1 MYIDT
6 LEIVSYGSKW
16 VGNKEK
22 KNQVVAHLVND
33 DGIQF
38 KDIVQLAESY
48 EDTIHKHRGGK
59 IKVLIEILQDQEW

>member
-1 MYIDT
+1 MYLDT
-6 LEIVSYGSKW
+6 FEIVSYGSKW

-22 KNQVVAHLVND
+22 KNQVIAHLVNE
-33 DGIQF
+33 DGIQL

-59 IKVLIEILQDQEW
+59 IRVLIEILQDQE

>member
-6 LEIVSYGSKW
+6 FEIVSYGSKW

-22 KNQVVAHLVND
+22 KNQVVAHLVNE
-33 DGIQF
+33 DGIQL

-59 IKVLIEILQDQEW
+59 IRVLIEILQSE

>member
-6 LEIVSYGSKW
+6 LEILSYGSKW

-22 KNQVVAHLVND
+22 KNQVIAHLVND
-33 DGIQF
+33 DGIEF

-48 EDTIHKHRGGK
+48 ENTIHKHDRGK
-59 IKVLIEILQDQEW
+59 IKVLIEILQDQE

>member
-6 LEIVSYGSKW
+6 LEILSYGSKW

-22 KNQVVAHLVND
+22 KNQVIAHLVND
-33 DGIQF
+33 DGIQL

-59 IKVLIEILQDQEW
+59 IKVLIEILQDE

>member
-6 LEIVSYGSKW
+6 LEILSYGSKW

-22 KNQVVAHLVND
+22 KNQVIAHLVND
-33 DGIQF
+33 DGIEF

-59 IKVLIEILQDQEW
+59 IKVLIEILQDE

>member
-48 EDTIHKHRGGK
+48 EDTIHKHSRG
-59 IKVLIEILQDQEW
+59 KVKVFIEILQDE

>member
-1 MYIDT
+1 MFIDT

-33 DGIQF
+33 DGIQL

-48 EDTIHKHRGGK
+48 EDAIHKHSRGE
-59 IKVLIEILQDQEW
+59 IKVLIEILQEE

>member
-1 MYIDT
+1 MYLDT
-6 LEIVSYGSKW
+6 FEIVSYGSKW

-22 KNQVVAHLVND
+22 KNQVIAHLVNE
-33 DGIQF
+33 DGIQL

-59 IKVLIEILQDQEW
+59 IRVLIEILQDE

>member
-1 MYIDT
+1 MYLDT
-6 LEIVSYGSKW
+6 FEIVSYGSKW

-22 KNQVVAHLVND
+22 KNQVIAHLVNE
-33 DGIQF
+33 DGIQL

-59 IKVLIEILQDQEW
+59 IKVLIEILQDE

>member
-38 KDIVQLAESY
+38 KDIIQLAESY

-59 IKVLIEILQDQEW
+59 IKVLIEILQDQE

>member
-6 LEIVSYGSKW
+6 LEILSYGSKW

-22 KNQVVAHLVND
+22 KNQVIAHLVND
-33 DGIQF
+33 DGIQL

-59 IKVLIEILQDQEW
+59 IKVLIEILQDHE

>member
-22 KNQVVAHLVND
+22 KNQVIAHLVND

-38 KDIVQLAESY
+38 KDIIQLAESY

-59 IKVLIEILQDQEW
+59 IKVLIEILQDQE

>member
-6 LEIVSYGSKW
+6 FEIVSYGSKW

-22 KNQVVAHLVND
+22 KNQVIAHLVNE
-33 DGIQF
+33 DGIQL

-48 EDTIHKHRGGK
+48 EDTIHKHSRGK
-59 IKVLIEILQDQEW
+59 IRVLIEILQDE

>member
-1 MYIDT
+1 MYLDT
-6 LEIVSYGSKW
+6 FEIVSYGSKW

-22 KNQVVAHLVND
+22 KNQVVAHLVNE
-33 DGIQF
+33 DGIQL

-59 IKVLIEILQDQEW
+59 IKVLIEILQDE

>member
-22 KNQVVAHLVND
+22 KNQVIAHLVND
-33 DGIQF
+33 DGIQL
-38 KDIVQLAESY
+38 KDIIQLAESY

-59 IKVLIEILQDQEW
+59 IKVLIEILQDE